1 MKQYQLKPIETTIKK
16 RIETINK
23 AEEAEKNKTKQTQNE
38 ATMIQKKTFIQE
50 LQEKLEVNE
59 VYILKQR

>member
-1 MKQYQLKPIETTIKK
+1 MKQYQLKPIETTSKK

>member
-1 MKQYQLKPIETTIKK
+1 MKQYQLKPIETTRKK

-59 VYILKQR
+59 V